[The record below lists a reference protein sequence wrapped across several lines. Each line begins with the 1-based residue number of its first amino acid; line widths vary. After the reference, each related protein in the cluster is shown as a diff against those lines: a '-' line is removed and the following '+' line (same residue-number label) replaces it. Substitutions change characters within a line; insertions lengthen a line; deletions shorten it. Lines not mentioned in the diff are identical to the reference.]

1 MDFKSCVCNTSDT
14 REVGGVGQFEV
25 WTEKPATV
33 ANDTAGT
40 VQCPGYDVPMSASS
54 EPPCIPPDTTST
66 TTGTDTTTTTAT
78 RTTTATTT
86 HSGTVQP
93 AREGAQNTSTTDSS
107 DTSTTKHYSHPITTS
122 TETTSGR
129 NTPPAGAASDTF
141 TAAATA
147 AATAATTTTAPP
159 SNSGNKDS
167 GAASDPKFNK
177 KTFMSFIY
185 VTITALLAII
195 AWKSYEIWF
204 KDGRIKAK
212 QAYRELLV
220 NNEAYDVRVDD
231 EEGDS
236 DRGFDDNG
244 GSGGS
249 FRHYHANN
257 GERGIIPASETL
269 GAVQGKSARS
279 MPKWSRAD
287 SDGIDLLSSDFSEMD
302 DLVFSGAS
310 SVADKMPDFAE
321 PEADGLAIG
330 KEFVN
335 VDLSSHALLQS
346 IDE

>member
-1 MDFKSCVCNTSDT
+1 
-14 REVGGVGQFEV
+14 
-25 WTEKPATV
+25 
-33 ANDTAGT
+33 
-40 VQCPGYDVPMSASS
+40 
-54 EPPCIPPDTTST
+54 
-66 TTGTDTTTTTAT
+66 
-78 RTTTATTT
+78 
-86 HSGTVQP
+86 
-93 AREGAQNTSTTDSS
+93 
-107 DTSTTKHYSHPITTS
+107 
-122 TETTSGR
+122 
-129 NTPPAGAASDTF
+129 
-141 TAAATA
+141 
-147 AATAATTTTAPP
+147 
-159 SNSGNKDS
+159 
-167 GAASDPKFNK
+167 
-177 KTFMSFIY
+177 MSFIY
-185 VTITALLAII
+185 ITITALLAII

-257 GERGIIPASETL
+257 GGRGIIPASETL